1 MEISTSI
8 LNAEDRAKTI
18 NDLNNS
24 LTDYIHFD
32 VMDGEFVQ
40 NKQFSVD
47 ELVNLLKLSK
57 KKNDVHLMVKHPLEY
72 IEAIKDLSIDYITI
86 HSEIEED
93 INNLLNYIKRNE
105 IKCGLAVDLE
115 TDIDVIK
122 PYFDQIDLVLLM
134 TVKAGYGGQKFEEK
148 VLEKIKEIPTNIKI
162 EFDGGIDDKTILLV
176 NRADIVVSGTYI
188 LKNIN
193 ENILK
198 LKESNN

>member
-122 PYFDQIDLVLLM
+122 PYFNQIDLVLLM

>member
-148 VLEKIKEIPTNIKI
+148 VLEKIKEIPANIKI

>member
-40 NKQFSVD
+40 NKQFSVE
-47 ELVNLLKLSK
+47 ELINLLKLSK

>member
-57 KKNDVHLMVKHPLEY
+57 KKNDVHLMVKHPLKY

-198 LKESNN
+198 LKKSNN